1 MVRASDRA
9 VVVVHHAVRVLLLGV
24 VPLVAI
30 LAGLYIYAVGGREVA
45 TDNAYVKANIVPI
58 SAAVGGNVIEVL
70 ARDNQPVEAD
80 AMLFRI
86 DPEPFRI
93 AVAGAQAQMD
103 VVRTDVQ
110 SLRAEY
116 RATLQEAAET
126 RSRIDFLLKQL
137 ARQEYLK
144 EKGMSRGDT
153 YDEANHNVEAARR
166 RLDSIREKTNRVLAG
181 LSGDPNLPA
190 ERHPRFAEA
199 RAAYD
204 AAMLELSRTEIRAP
218 VAGVVSNMRLRTGEF
233 VQKGAPLFSL
243 IESGP
248 PWIEANYK
256 ETQLTHMQV
265 GQVATVLADAYPD
278 QAWRGVVEAI
288 APATGAQ
295 FAVLPPQNATG
306 NWVKVVQR
314 VPVRIKVEP
323 APGRPQLRAGMTVT
337 VAVDTG
343 RPRGLPRTVRRL
355 VDAGWLPRF
364 LVPASAI
371 AETPG

>member
-1 MVRASDRA
+1 MVKASDRA

-30 LAGLYIYAVGGREVA
+30 VAGVYIYSVGGREVA

-58 SAAVGGNVIEVL
+58 SAAVGGNVVEVL

-80 AMLFRI
+80 AVLFRI

-153 YDEANHNVEAARR
+153 YDEAHHSVEAARR
-166 RLDSIREKTNRVLAG
+166 RLDSIREKTNQVLAG
-181 LSGDPNLPA
+181 LSGDPKLPA

-218 VAGVVSNMRLRTGEF
+218 VAGVVSNMTLRTGEF

-265 GQVATVLADAYPD
+265 GQSATVLADAYPD
-278 QAWRGVVEAI
+278 QEWRGAVEAI
-288 APATGAQ
+288 APATGAE

-323 APGRPQLRAGMTVT
+323 ATGRPQLRAGMTVT

-343 RPRGLPRTVRRL
+343 RPRGLPRVVRRL
-355 VDAGWLPRF
+355 VDAGWLPQF

-371 AETPG
+371 AETSR